1 MNNILEQ
8 LQAEAK
14 ALAANKYPKFYE
26 ICTAQLAYS
35 RETFFTH
42 PLIIRCREDVLPF
55 LNDEFGHG
63 IEHSKKVSI
72 EAGTI
77 VMCELGQQ
85 DLQLSRHML
94 LLAHI
99 AGLLHDTC
107 RLEAD
112 HALKGAELALMILR
126 DYPISEEDKEKIYF
140 AISDHEAFKPR
151 QRPGDELTELLS
163 GALYDADKFRWGPDN
178 FVTTLWEI
186 CDYQE
191 WSLDKILMRFP
202 RGMEIIDSIAS
213 TFRTN
218 TGQTF
223 GPEFIEIGLEI
234 GHALYRRIKKI
245 CEQKDCKELN
255 LSSADIN

>member
-8 LQAEAK
+8 LRSEAK
-14 ALAANKYPKFYE
+14 NLAAHKSPRFYE
-26 ICTAQLAYS
+26 LCNAQYS
-35 RETFFTH
+35 YSKETFFTH

-63 IEHSKKVSI
+63 IDHSKKVAI

-77 VMCELGQQ
+77 SMNELGQR
-85 DLQLSRHML
+85 DLQLNRHMVI
-94 LLAHI
+94 LAQI
-99 AGLLHDTC
+99 AGLLHDIC
-107 RLEAD
+107 RLEPE
-112 HALKGAELALMILR
+112 HAQKGAELAKFILR
-126 DYPISEEDKEKIYF
+126 DYPLDQEDKERIAF
-140 AISDHEAFKPR
+140 AIADHEAFKPR
-151 QRPGDELTELLS
+151 QNTGDELTVLLS

-191 WSLDKILMRFP
+191 WPLEKILSRFP
-202 RGMEIIDSIAS
+202 QGMEIIDSIS
-213 TFRTN
+213 MTFRTN

-234 GHALYRRIKKI
+234 GHVLYRKIKKI
-245 CEQKDCKELN
+245 CEQKDCKQINLN
-255 LSSADIN
+255 SPEIS